1 MLTAKNCKASTA
13 VQYFTDDYDPG
24 QTRWFGKG
32 AAELGLVG
40 EIDCAGR
47 RLSFGTLCE
56 RQRGEFE
63 NVCYGRSPDGT
74 KYLGTKGHP
83 DKRRA
88 GPDFTFSAPKSL
100 SLTALVGG
108 DTRLEVAHRVA
119 VEKTLALI
127 ESRYAQ
133 TRITNNKNVVEV
145 KTGNLVIAQF
155 DHIESRELDPHLH
168 THALMMNLTFPVKFG

>member
-24 QTRWFGKG
+24 QTRWIGKG
-32 AAELGLVG
+32 ASGLDLEG
-40 EIDCAGR
+40 EID
-47 RLSFGTLCE
+47 
-56 RQRGEFE
+56 RGEFE
-63 NVCYGRSPDGT
+63 NVCYGKSPDGT
-74 KYLGTKGHP
+74 KYLGTKGDP

-88 GPDFTFSAPKSL
+88 GTDFTFSAPKSL

-127 ESRYAQ
+127 EDRYAQ
-133 TRITNNKNVVEV
+133 TRITKDKKVAEV
-145 KTGNLVIAQF
+145 KTGNLVVAQF
-155 DHIESRELDPHLH
+155 NHIDEPRGRSAAAHSRAGDESNSSREWQVVCQRQRS
-168 THALMMNLTFPVKFG
+168 NFSE